1 MDENDP
7 LSEYNKIPL
16 GLYWINGAVY
26 SEINFQI
33 ELMYIPSVQSNENMF
48 TLEL

>member
-16 GLYWINGAVY
+16 GIEIWADLKYMY
-26 SEINFQI
+26 SNQHI
-33 ELMYIPSVQSNENMF
+33 
-48 TLEL
+48 